1 MSENSRIHADYA
13 PWVQWQVFWLA
24 VGWRTVFPTKLS
36 VTRVFAPQRTAHSS
50 GTVRDSHP
58 VPFSSCPSHEPIA
71 VQSYKKRWNNR
82 VAKKIY
88 YGPTLHTSQTKTYLS
103 RKQKQV
109 FHANRNI
116 SFTKTETYLSR
127 KDTRLGDSKTMRQ
140 RGMFSK
146 THRPYMRETDA
157 LIPQISPK
165 TTKRKNRKN
174 ARQGQ

>member
-50 GTVRDSHP
+50 GSVRDSHP
-58 VPFSSCPSHEPIA
+58 VPFSSCLAHEPIA
-71 VQSYKKRWNNR
+71 VQSYKKRWNNK

-116 SFTKTETYLSR
+116 SFTKTKTYLSHKQKHIFHEKIRDLETR
-127 KDTRLGDSKTMRQ
+127 KQCVRGGCSPRLIGLYERNRRTDTTNI
-140 RGMFSK
+140 
-146 THRPYMRETDA
+146 T
-157 LIPQISPK
+157 
-165 TTKRKNRKN
+165 
-174 ARQGQ
+174 

>member
-1 MSENSRIHADYA
+1 MTFLSHLHRFDYNMSENSRIHADYA

-50 GTVRDSHP
+50 GSVRDSHP
-58 VPFSSCPSHEPIA
+58 VPFSSCLAHEPIA
-71 VQSYKKRWNNR
+71 VQSYKKRWNNK

-116 SFTKTETYLSR
+116 SFTKTKTYLSHKQKHIFHEKIR
-127 KDTRLGDSKTMRQ
+127 D
-140 RGMFSK
+140 
-146 THRPYMRETDA
+146 
-157 LIPQISPK
+157 
-165 TTKRKNRKN
+165 
-174 ARQGQ
+174 

>member
-50 GTVRDSHP
+50 GSVRDSHP
-58 VPFSSCPSHEPIA
+58 VPFSSCLAHEPIA
-71 VQSYKKRWNNR
+71 VQSYKKRWNNK

-116 SFTKTETYLSR
+116 SFTKRYETR
-127 KDTRLGDSKTMRQ
+127 RLENNASEGNVLQDS
-140 RGMFSK
+140 SA
-146 THRPYMRETDA
+146 YMRETDA